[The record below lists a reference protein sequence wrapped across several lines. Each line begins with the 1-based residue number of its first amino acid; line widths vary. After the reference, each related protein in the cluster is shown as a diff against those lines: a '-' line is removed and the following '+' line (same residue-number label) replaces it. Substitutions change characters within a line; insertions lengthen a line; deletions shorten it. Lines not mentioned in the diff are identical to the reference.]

1 MEHMSKNMKT
11 NWLEQGLTT
20 AVPKQCRKEFAHIAT
35 DATMGIAIFIMFLL
49 QPISYRHPASYYRA
63 NALLEQIA
71 QMPPVYS
78 ITPALSPTKRAILA
92 VLLLLLRKQIHR
104 LAMARPLPVL
114 PLLLFLLQG

>member
-1 MEHMSKNMKT
+1 
-11 NWLEQGLTT
+11 
-20 AVPKQCRKEFAHIAT
+20 
-35 DATMGIAIFIMFLL
+35 MFLL

-78 ITPALSPTKRAILA
+78 ITPAMLA